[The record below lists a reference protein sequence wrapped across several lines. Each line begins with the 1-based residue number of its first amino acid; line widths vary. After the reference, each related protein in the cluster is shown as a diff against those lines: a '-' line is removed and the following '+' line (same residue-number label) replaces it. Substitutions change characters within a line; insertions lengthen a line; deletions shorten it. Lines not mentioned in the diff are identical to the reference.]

1 MPGERRIPIST
12 TPKLAVSNIALTA
25 YDHTA
30 ELRGVAELGLSGV
43 EVAPS
48 RAWRDTWRGL
58 SPAMVAAYRRD
69 VEDAGLTVV
78 GLHSLF
84 YDHPEL
90 GLFRDAETRARS
102 LDFLVHLSAV
112 CRDLGG
118 RTLIWGG
125 GRRRGDVPEAAART
139 EAEVFMAEI
148 CRRIEGHD
156 TCFCFEPLGPGETD
170 FITSAFDALAIVEAV
185 DHPGLRMQL
194 DAKALVANREASA
207 ELFHAAAPHLVHFH
221 ANEPDLGV
229 LGTGGAIDHE
239 ALGGFLRDIGYQG
252 FVSIEQRMLNASD
265 PLADVALSARV
276 LKACYQ

>member
-1 MPGERRIPIST
+1 MPRGKTWRQVPI
-12 TPKLAVSNIALTA
+12 KLAVSNIALSA
-25 YDHTA
+25 YDHA
-30 ELRGVAELGLSGV
+30 AELGRLAGFGLAGV

-48 RAWRDTWRGL
+48 RAWTNTWHNL
-58 SPAMVAAYRRD
+58 TPKMVRSYRKD
-69 VEDAGLTVV
+69 VEDAGLGVV

-90 GLFRDAETRARS
+90 GLFRDAETRAQS

-125 GRRRGDVPEAAART
+125 GRRRGDVAEAAALT
-139 EAEVFMAEI
+139 EAQAFMADL

-170 FITSAFDALAIVEAV
+170 FINSAFDALAIVEAV
-185 DHPGLRMQL
+185 GHPGLRMQL
-194 DAKALVANREASA
+194 DAKALVANGEATN
-207 ELFHAAAPHLVHFH
+207 EPFLAAAPHLVHFH

-229 LGTGGAIDHE
+229 LGTSGAVDHA
-239 ALGGFLRDIGYQG
+239 ALGGFLRDIDYQG
-252 FVSIEQRMLNASD
+252 FVSIEQRMLNAAD
-265 PLADVALSARV
+265 PLADVALSAAV
-276 LKACYQ
+276 LKECYL